1 MLLES
6 SMNRLAVAASMI
18 AVTVSRARAADLPTQ
33 LQTKAPLMASGF
45 RWSGFYI
52 GGNGE
57 GMLTSDASAQDWLT
71 GLPFHGGITRV
82 RGIFGTVS
90 AVGDNKA
97 ADRPSATQSG
107 DRQSA
112 KKVMVEQRR
121 ASERKRALGIL
132 AGGRLSDRLAA

>member
-1 MLLES
+1 
-6 SMNRLAVAASMI
+6 MNRLAVAASMI
-18 AVTVSRARAADLPTQ
+18 AVTVSRARAPDLPTQ
-33 LQTKAPLMASGF
+33 LQTKAPLMASDF

-57 GMLTSDASAQDWLT
+57 GMLTSDASARDWLT
-71 GLPFHGGITRV
+71 GLPFHGCITRV

-97 ADRPSATQSG
+97 ADRPSAVQSAF
-107 DRQSA
+107 RQSA
-112 KKVMVEQRR
+112 KKVFIGIGHVQRR
-121 ASERKRALGIL
+121 ASGRKRALGIL

>member
-1 MLLES
+1 MPLES
-6 SMNRLAVAASMI
+6 SMNRLVVAASMI

-57 GMLTSDASAQDWLT
+57 GMLTSDASARDWLT

-82 RGIFGTVS
+82 RGMFGTLS
-90 AVGDNKA
+90 TVGDNKA
-97 ADRPSATQSG
+97 ADRRGAGQSG
-107 DRQSA
+107 LRQSA
-112 KKVMVEQRR
+112 KKVFIGTGHEQRR
-121 ASERKRALGIL
+121 ASERKRALGLL
-132 AGGRLSDRLAA
+132 AGGRLAA